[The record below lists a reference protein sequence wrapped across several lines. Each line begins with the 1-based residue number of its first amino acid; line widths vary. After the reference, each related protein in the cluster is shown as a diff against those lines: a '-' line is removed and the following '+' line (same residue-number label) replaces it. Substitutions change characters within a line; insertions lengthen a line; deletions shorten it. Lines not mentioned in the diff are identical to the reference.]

1 MDEVSHYICRLIHL
15 HPCMKMHDPG
25 VHMNAHFHSTAL
37 IVHNNNYHTEW
48 RVFTFIYIDGKWME
62 SLSAKM
68 VDNPTYG
75 QSSESGS
82 VIYEAPKRTSL
93 EATVLIL
100 DNPIYGE
107 DADYN
112 PVNYETIRDVQNP
125 IYGDNARVDSNTPLT
140 KST

>member
-1 MDEVSHYICRLIHL
+1 
-15 HPCMKMHDPG
+15 
-25 VHMNAHFHSTAL
+25 
-37 IVHNNNYHTEW
+37 
-48 RVFTFIYIDGKWME
+48 ME
-62 SLSAKM
+62 SLSANI

-75 QSSESGS
+75 QPSESGS
-82 VIYEAPKRTSL
+82 VIYEAPKRASL

-125 IYGDNARVDSNTPLT
+125 IYGDNVDSNTLLN
-140 KST
+140 